1 MRWAPSL
8 LSPSRSKRIAYREPV
23 VMKQHN
29 LQKIVLRAAMLAL
42 SIFSVAALFSACAK
56 QDEATVPTTVE
67 TTAVSEPEPT
77 MPEGTINYQGAYYAP
92 KDDLQTV
99 LIMGLDKFEREE
111 QTLAYTNKMQSDF
124 LLLVVIDEEAQ
135 TCDLLHLNRD
145 TMTEIPRLGFG
156 GSSAGTFVG
165 QLALAHTY
173 GSGGSDSCLNAV
185 KAVSNFLGG
194 VKIDHYMTLTMDAVG
209 KINDLVGGVTVTM
222 LDDFTDLDP
231 EMEKGKEITLKG
243 DQALLYVRSRRE
255 LEDSSNLHRME
266 RQRQYLNAFYEKL
279 MEANRKVSGFLSS
292 TLLKVNDDFESDCTV
307 NQLEELS
314 DLLEKCS
321 VNPIRSLDG
330 EAIQGEEFI
339 EFYADEESVQDA
351 VLSLFYTKVS

>member
-1 MRWAPSL
+1 MF
-8 LSPSRSKRIAYREPV
+8 
-23 VMKQHN
+23 
-29 LQKIVLRAAMLAL
+29 AL
-42 SIFSVAALFSACAK
+42 SIFSMMLIFTACAS
-56 QDEATVPTTVE
+56 QPEIEPETTVVSVVTE
-67 TTAVSEPEPT
+67 QIQPTLPEDAVE
-77 MPEGTINYQGAYYAP
+77 YAGDVYLP
-92 KDDLQTV
+92 KENLETV

-111 QTLAYTNKMQSDF
+111 QVLAYTNKMQSDF
-124 LLLVVIDEEAQ
+124 LLLVVIDKDAQ

-156 GSSAGTFVG
+156 GSSTGNFVG

-173 GSGGSDSCLNAV
+173 GSGGSDSCINTV

-231 EMEKGKEITLKG
+231 EMEKGKEVTLHG
-243 DQALLYVRSRRE
+243 DQALLYVRTRRE

-279 MEANRKVSGFLSS
+279 MEANRKVNGFLSS

-307 NQLEELS
+307 NQLDELS
-314 DLLEKCS
+314 NLLEVCS
-321 VNPIRSLDG
+321 VNPIVSIEG
-330 EAIQGEEFI
+330 EAVQGEEYI
-339 EFYADEESVQDA
+339 EFYADEESVKEI
-351 VLSLFYTKVS
+351 VLSLFYEKMVTD